1 MLVFLQCTP
10 PGSSWPLNFHLAFDL
25 LTVSAILTTAVSLF
39 LPQTIEKKRDIITTE
54 HQTHYKQAVLVMYST
69 LLVTCPVTSVK
80 LQIANYF
87 LLTANPI
94 VHDLKYHNRIS
105 SQPKV
110 SCYLHLYI
118 SNWTGDQQST
128 V

>member
-1 MLVFLQCTP
+1 MLWLTSTCFYTP

-25 LTVSAILTTAVSLF
+25 LAVSAILTTAVSLF
-39 LPQTIEKKRDIITTE
+39 LPQTIEKKRDMITTE

-94 VHDLKYHNRIS
+94 MVLEIS
-105 SQPKV
+105 LIGLAV
-110 SCYLHLYI
+110 S
-118 SNWTGDQQST
+118 
-128 V
+128 